1 MQMSRV
7 CRTEPAHF
15 FYGDYTKYDCQIY
28 PTVNRFLNTL
38 RAKSGDFLSVFRCI
52 SPDILLL
59 KRKAYKNTNTKQNN
73 KSHIE
78 QNKSKLYVAKIKQN
92 QTAKNK

>member
-1 MQMSRV
+1 MKMSRV

-52 SPDILLL
+52 SLDILLL

-78 QNKSKLYVAKIKQN
+78 QKQIK
-92 QTAKNK
+92 TVRGKNKTKPDGKK